1 MCQYVTLKSK
11 PRIQGITMGKQT
23 SKSLASTAAKVMSK
37 NSSSK
42 IQRQLAGSA
51 LAQKGNSKETS
62 ERMEAVAS
70 KVMKSDKYNAD
81 TKSLAAS
88 VLSQSTKKPWE
99 K

>member
-1 MCQYVTLKSK
+1 
-11 PRIQGITMGKQT
+11 MGKQT
-23 SKSLASTAAKVMSK
+23 SSSLASAVAKIMGD

-70 KVMKSDKYNAD
+70 KVMKSDKYNAA

-88 VLSQSTKKPWE
+88 VMSQSTKKSWE

>member
-1 MCQYVTLKSK
+1 
-11 PRIQGITMGKQT
+11 MGKQT
-23 SKSLASTAAKVMSK
+23 SSSLASMAAKIMAD

-62 ERMEAVAS
+62 ERMEGLAS
-70 KVMKSDKYNAD
+70 MVMKSDKYNAA

-88 VLSQSTKKPWE
+88 VMSQATKKSWE

>member
-1 MCQYVTLKSK
+1 MCQSVTLKFNPSA
-11 PRIQGITMGKQT
+11 QGFIMEKQT
-23 SKSLASTAAKVMSK
+23 SSGLASAAAKIMGD
-37 NSSSK
+37 NRSSK

-70 KVMKSDKYNAD
+70 KVMKSDKYNAE

>member
-1 MCQYVTLKSK
+1 
-11 PRIQGITMGKQT
+11 MGKQT
-23 SKSLASTAAKVMSK
+23 SKSLASTAAKVMSST
-37 NSSSK
+37 NSSK

-62 ERMEAVAS
+62 ERMETVAS
-70 KVMKSDKYNAD
+70 KVMKSDKYSVE

-88 VLSQSTKKPWE
+88 VLSQSTKKAWE

>member
-1 MCQYVTLKSK
+1 
-11 PRIQGITMGKQT
+11 MGKQT
-23 SKSLASTAAKVMSK
+23 SSSLASAAAKIMGD
-37 NSSSK
+37 NGSSK

-62 ERMEAVAS
+62 ERMEGLAS
-70 KVMKSDKYNAD
+70 MVMKSDKYNVT

-88 VLSQSTKKPWE
+88 VMSQATKKSWE

>member
-1 MCQYVTLKSK
+1 
-11 PRIQGITMGKQT
+11 MGKQT
-23 SKSLASTAAKVMSK
+23 SSSLASAAAKIMGD

-42 IQRQLAGSA
+42 IQHQLAGSA

-70 KVMKSDKYNAD
+70 KVIKSDKYNAA

-88 VLSQSTKKPWE
+88 VMSQSTKKSWE

>member
-1 MCQYVTLKSK
+1 
-11 PRIQGITMGKQT
+11 MGKQT
-23 SKSLASTAAKVMSK
+23 SSSLASAAAKIMGD

-62 ERMEAVAS
+62 ERMEGLAS
-70 KVMKSDKYNAD
+70 MVMKSDKYSAA

-88 VLSQSTKKPWE
+88 VMSQATKKPWE

>member
-1 MCQYVTLKSK
+1 
-11 PRIQGITMGKQT
+11 MGKQT
-23 SKSLASTAAKVMSK
+23 SKSLASTAAKVMGNK
-37 NSSSK
+37 GSSK

-70 KVMKSDKYNAD
+70 KVMKSDKYSGQ

-88 VLSQSTKKPWE
+88 VLSQSTKKSWE

>member
-1 MCQYVTLKSK
+1 
-11 PRIQGITMGKQT
+11 MGKQT
-23 SKSLASTAAKVMSK
+23 SESIASMAAKVMGD

-70 KVMKSDKYNAD
+70 KVMKSDKYNAA

-88 VLSQSTKKPWE
+88 VMSQATKKSWE

>member
-1 MCQYVTLKSK
+1 
-11 PRIQGITMGKQT
+11 MGKQT
-23 SKSLASTAAKVMSK
+23 SSGLASMAAKIMAD

-62 ERMEAVAS
+62 ERMEGLAS
-70 KVMKSDKYNAD
+70 MVMKSDKYNAA

-88 VLSQSTKKPWE
+88 VMSQATKKSWE

>member
-1 MCQYVTLKSK
+1 
-11 PRIQGITMGKQT
+11 MGKQT
-23 SKSLASTAAKVMSK
+23 SSLLASMAAKIMGDS
-37 NSSSK
+37 SSSK

-62 ERMEAVAS
+62 ERMEGIAS
-70 KVMKSDKYNAD
+70 KVMKSDKYNMA

-88 VLSQSTKKPWE
+88 VMSQATKKYWE

>member
-1 MCQYVTLKSK
+1 MVKK
-11 PRIQGITMGKQT
+11 T
-23 SKSLASTAAKVMSK
+23 SKSLASTAGKVMSNK
-37 NSSSK
+37 GSSK

-70 KVMKSDKYNAD
+70 KVMKSDKYSAA
-81 TKSLAAS
+81 TKSLAGS
-88 VLSQSTKKPWE
+88 VLSQSTKKAWE

>member
-1 MCQYVTLKSK
+1 
-11 PRIQGITMGKQT
+11 MGKQT
-23 SKSLASTAAKVMSK
+23 SKSLASKAAKVMGNK
-37 NSSSK
+37 SSSQ

-62 ERMEAVAS
+62 ERMEAVAA

-88 VLSQSTKKPWE
+88 VMSQATKKAWE